1 MKIMLRVFLLVVFN
15 RHDITEILLKVVLN
29 TITLEN
35 INKLPQVPCFLPV
48 QILLLQV
55 LDVDP
60 KAIQCKDVIIYTK
73 IYHFDLKYEKNL
85 LCIKFISLIMYNIF
99 EIIKKLVE
107 CAH

>member
-1 MKIMLRVFLLVVFN
+1 MKIMLRVFLLVLFN

-55 LDVDP
+55 LDVD
-60 KAIQCKDVIIYTK
+60 VGSGG
-73 IYHFDLKYEKNL
+73 
-85 LCIKFISLIMYNIF
+85 IS
-99 EIIKKLVE
+99 
-107 CAH
+107 